1 MTATTGPPPRI
12 VTLDIVRGVAVMGI
26 LAMNIVAFAMPFQAY
41 INPLAYGLESGADLA
56 SWALSFVFID
66 GKMRGLFSFLF
77 GASILLV
84 LDRAEAAGEPSA
96 AAHFRRM
103 AWLLVFGLAHFYL
116 IWWGDI
122 LSLYAPLGMLAWFFH
137 DRSPRAL
144 IRWGAGL
151 VLVQFLVFALLTL
164 SFFEASAAALAPG
177 ADAATVGDWT
187 AMKAE
192 FAVPNAAE
200 LARTMALYTG
210 SYAGIV
216 GFRLSEELFEP
227 LTTLIFFGCETLGY
241 MLLGM
246 SALKTGFLTGEW
258 TDARYRRVA
267 AIGFAVTVPAYALL
281 AWLLWRDGFSVAM
294 LFALA
299 MTVPIL
305 LRPVMVV
312 AIAALVILVTRG
324 GGALVD
330 RVAAAGRAAFTNY
343 LGTSLLMT
351 SLFYGYGLGLYGT
364 LDRAELWLV
373 VIAAWALMLLW
384 SKPWLDRYL
393 YGPFE
398 WVWRSL
404 ARGKL
409 QPVRRRSAAA

>member
-1 MTATTGPPPRI
+1 MNAPGFALPEPAYFNPIAYGADGPG
-12 VTLDIVRGVAVMGI
+12 DIVSWT
-26 LAMNIVAFAMPFQAY
+26 
-41 INPLAYGLESGADLA
+41 IN
-56 SWALSFVFID
+56 FIFFD
-66 GKMRGLFSFLF
+66 GKMRGLFSLLF
-77 GASILLV
+77 GASLL
-84 LDRAEAAGEPSA
+84 LITDAAEAKGERA
-96 AAHFRRM
+96 ARVHYSRM
-103 AWLLVFGLAHFYL
+103 LWLAVFGSLHFYL

-122 LSLYAPLGMLAWFFH
+122 LSLYASLGMLAWFFH
-137 DRSPRAL
+137 DQPPRAL
-144 IRWGAGL
+144 IRWGTAL
-151 VLVQFLVFALLTL
+151 VLVQFLAFALLTL

-177 ADAATVGDWT
+177 ADAAAVGDWT

-192 FAVPNAAE
+192 FAVPDAAE

-227 LTTLIFFGCETLGY
+227 LTTLIFYGWETLGY

-246 SALKTGFLTGEW
+246 AALKTGFLTGEW
-258 TDARYRRVA
+258 SVASYRRVA

-281 AWLLWRDGFSVAM
+281 AWLLWQDGFSVQM

-312 AIAALVILVTRG
+312 AIAALVILITRG

-330 RVAAAGRAAFTNY
+330 WIAAAGRAAFTNY

-351 SLFYGYGLGLYGT
+351 GLFYGYGLGFYGT
-364 LDRAELWLV
+364 LSRAELWLV

-409 QPVRRRSAAA
+409 QPVRRRSAAT